1 MHSLFQTL
9 LGLALL
15 AGSGWTGASV
25 PGQWQRLDSRIRNL
39 SDRFQAASP

>member
-1 MHSLFQTL
+1 MRSPFQTL

-15 AGSGWTGASV
+15 VGSGWAGVSV
-25 PGQWQRLDSRIRNL
+25 PGQWQRFDSRIRNL